1 MTRYPR
7 RLPSF
12 VHPCLRRVVIV
23 SASVGLLILAGC
35 SSGSTRHATPKRSA
49 VSTAPA
55 PAAGG
60 ATTTTD
66 TAAALAGARV
76 KLTKIASV
84 TGPTAF
90 APRPAS
96 DVLYVTEQTGR
107 IDTIRGGKV
116 DTLVDLS
123 KSVLAGGERGL
134 LGLVFS
140 PDGSKLYVDYTC
152 TNTDDCVDELTMQGD
167 NVNVK
172 SRRALLRV
180 KDPQPNHNGGQLAFG
195 PDGMLYIAIGDGG
208 AAGDQGPGHDVGG
221 NAQSLGTVL
230 GKILRINPAASATA
244 PYTIP
249 RDNPFAGRD
258 GARGEIWAYGLRN
271 PWRFTF
277 DRSSGDLWIGDV
289 GQNKWEEVDFAPS
302 VGASAGKPGTNAGRG
317 LNFGWNRFEGSH
329 PYTGDPPPN
338 AVGPIFEYSH
348 DNGEC
353 AVTGGYVYRGTAI
366 PALRGAYLWADECI
380 GQVHAFV
387 LQANKAVGERSL
399 GVKAEQLS
407 SFGQD
412 NAGELYVL
420 SLAGAVYKVE
430 AA

>member
-1 MTRYPR
+1 M
-7 RLPSF
+7 
-12 VHPCLRRVVIV
+12 
-23 SASVGLLILAGC
+23 
-35 SSGSTRHATPKRSA
+35 
-49 VSTAPA
+49 
-55 PAAGG
+55 
-60 ATTTTD
+60 TTTA
-66 TAAALAGARV
+66 AAALATARV
-76 KLTKIASV
+76 KLTKIA
-84 TGPTAF
+84 GINAPTAF
-90 APRPAS
+90 AARPGS

-107 IDTIRGGKV
+107 VDTIRGGKAA
-116 DTLVDLS
+116 TLIDLS
-123 KSVLAGGERGL
+123 GSVLAGGEQGL
-134 LGLVFS
+134 LGLAFS
-140 PDGSKLYVDYTC
+140 PDGSKLYIDYTC
-152 TNTDDCVDELTMQGD
+152 KNTNDCVDELTMQGD
-167 NVNVK
+167 SVNVK

-195 PDGMLYIAIGDGG
+195 PDGMLYIALGDGG

-221 NAQSLGTVL
+221 NAQSLGEVL

-249 RDNPFAGRD
+249 RDNPFVGRD
-258 GARGEIWAYGLRN
+258 GARGEIWSYGLRN

-277 DRSSGDLWIGDV
+277 DRSTGDLWIGDV
-289 GQNKWEEVDFAPS
+289 GQNKWEEVDFAKS

-317 LNFGWNRFEGSH
+317 LNFGWNRFEGTH
-329 PYTGDPPPN
+329 PYTGDPPSN

-348 DNGEC
+348 NDGGC
-353 AVTGGYVYRGTAI
+353 AVTGGYVYRGAAI
-366 PALRGAYLWADECI
+366 PALRGAYLWADDCI

-387 LQANKAVGERSL
+387 QQANKAAGERAL
-399 GVKAEQLS
+399 GVKADQLS